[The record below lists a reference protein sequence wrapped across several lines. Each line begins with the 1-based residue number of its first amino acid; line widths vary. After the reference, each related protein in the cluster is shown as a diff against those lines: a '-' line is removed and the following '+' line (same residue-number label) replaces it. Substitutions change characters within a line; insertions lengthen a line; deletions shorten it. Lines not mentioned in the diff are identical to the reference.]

1 VQFIE
6 SSVIGVRAACLRLSA
21 GPEHPDV
28 YLFPMIHIGSPGY
41 YAEIKRRLDACDVV
55 LFEGVPSFR
64 VWVIT
69 RAYSI
74 ATYRKRLGL
83 VLQRDALAVPLM
95 QQRKIHADVNEEQ
108 FSAAWR
114 EIPFYQRA
122 LLLIRAPIYGLWLYF
137 TATRHS
143 IGRRLNTEEVESHR
157 DFRRFEA
164 TPELENMI
172 QTTRDVRL
180 VEELSAAVEQSD
192 PQTRIGIV
200 YGAGHMRIVS
210 RLLTSKYRYRVT
222 ESEWIMVFDYA
233 E

>member
-6 SSVIGVRAACLRLSA
+6 SSVIGVRSAYLRLSA
-21 GPEHPDV
+21 GPERPDV
-28 YLFPMIHIGSPGY
+28 CLFPMIHIGSPAY
-41 YAEIKRRLDACDVV
+41 YAEVKRRLDDCDVV
-55 LFEGVPSFR
+55 LFEGVRSLR
-64 VWVIT
+64 VWLLT

-95 QQRKIHADVNEEQ
+95 KQRKIHADVNTEQ
-108 FSAAWR
+108 FSAAWD

-122 LLLIRAPIYGLWLYF
+122 LLLIGAPLYGLWLYL
-137 TATRHS
+137 TATRYS
-143 IGRRLNTEEVESHR
+143 LGRRLNTEEVESHR

-180 VEELSAAVEQSD
+180 VEELSAAVETSG
-192 PQTRIGIV
+192 PQTRIGII